1 MELHNENPFKI
12 KSYTFATQTLDRHEY
27 QLSQLPLA
35 DIYAIKGIGR
45 SLGDVIDQLL
55 QTQTAPILDE
65 LIAKTPEGILQML
78 SIKGIG
84 PKKIK
89 QLWDELGI
97 ESAGELLYACRE
109 NRLVALKGFG
119 AKTQENIEKSI
130 EYLLSNAGKYRYA
143 TLEAEALAI
152 VKALETQ
159 TGIERI
165 SLTGAMRRK
174 CEVVENIE
182 IVVCCTPQTL
192 LAHCQNLQ
200 MTIVAQ
206 TPTQIE
212 TQNTTGVSVVFY
224 LATPQNFVSR
234 LFVTTASPQHLAQLN
249 APILEQADN
258 EQQIYTQLNLPYILP
273 EWREGRNE
281 IALAQQNKL
290 PLDAIRTE
298 DVRGVIH
305 AHSTYSDG
313 QHSLLQMAQACIAAG
328 YQYLGISDHSK
339 AAFYAGGLT
348 EEQIEQQHRE
358 IDRLNEKLFP
368 FRIFKGI
375 EADILNTGDLDYD
388 DAVLSTFDFVIAS
401 VHSNLKMTE
410 EKAMLRLLRAVEN
423 PHTTIL
429 GHPTGRL
436 ILSRL
441 GYPVDHLRLID
452 ACAANN
458 VCIELNASPYRLDID
473 WRWIDYCMK
482 KNVLI
487 SINPDAHSMEG
498 VNDIRY
504 GVYAARKGMLTKS
517 FTLNTFS
524 KDEVAAYFAKKKP
537 KQTIILKACARP
549 A

>member
-1 MELHNENPFKI
+1 MELHDGNAFKI
-12 KSYTFATQTLDRHEY
+12 KSYNFATQAIERHEH
-27 QLSQLPLA
+27 QLSQLSLA

-45 SLGDVIDQLL
+45 SIGDIIEQLL

-84 PKKIK
+84 SKKVK
-89 QLWDELGI
+89 QLWEELGI

-109 NRLVALKGFG
+109 NRLVSLKGFG
-119 AKTQENIEKSI
+119 VKTQENIQKSL
-130 EYLLSNAGKYRYA
+130 EYILSNTGKYRYA
-143 TLEAEALAI
+143 TLEGEALAI
-152 VKALETQ
+152 VKTFEAQ
-159 TGIERI
+159 PAIERI

-174 CEVVENIE
+174 CEVVESIE
-182 IVVCCTPQTL
+182 IVVCTTTEELVSC
-192 LAHCQNLQ
+192 CQALQ
-200 MTIVAQ
+200 MTV
-206 TPTQIE
+206 IE
-212 TQNTTGVSVVFY
+212 QNENAVKVLNTTGILVIFY
-224 LATPQNFVSR
+224 IATPQNFVWC
-234 LFVTTASPQHLAQLN
+234 LFATTASPEHLAQLSV
-249 APILEQADN
+249 PIDEQGKADN
-258 EQQIYTQLNLPYILP
+258 ELQIYARLKLPYILP

-281 IALAQQNKL
+281 IALARQNKL
-290 PLDAIRTE
+290 PLDTIRTE
-298 DVRGVIH
+298 DIRGVIH

-313 QHSLLQMAQACIAAG
+313 QHSLLQMAQACIDSG
-328 YQYLGISDHSK
+328 YEYLGISDHSK

-358 IDRLNEKLFP
+358 IDRLNEKLSP

-375 EADILNTGDLDYD
+375 EADILNTGDLDYND
-388 DAVLSTFDFVIAS
+388 TVLSTFDFVIAS

-410 EKAMLRLLRAVEN
+410 EKAMFRLLRAIEN
-423 PHTTIL
+423 RHTTIL

-452 ACAANN
+452 ACAANG

-473 WRWIDYCMK
+473 WRWIDHCMK
-482 KNVLI
+482 KNVPI

-517 FTLNTFS
+517 FTLNTLS
-524 KDEVAAYFAKKKP
+524 KDEIAAYFIKKH
-537 KQTIILKACARP
+537 A
-549 A
+549 